1 MEKVE
6 KHNFDREYNISWV
19 DENLPSATN
28 SIILK
33 HYFCSLAV
41 YGTAL
46 LLIWFNPFF
55 SKMLAYP
62 LKLTFNLFY
71 EYYIFIAPIIYFYYR
86 PKSLWRSHNIE
97 IVKYLYRIIT
107 HRPQLSNLS
116 IDEIKTQ
123 LDFYKPQYYEK
134 QSLILIFIKIF
145 FGCQMI
151 QGVYSNI
158 NNLLPNISMFK
169 EIFDINYQQFLYN
182 QSITILFTIDL
193 AIFSFGYL
201 TELGILKNKVRTVET
216 TPAGLFFCLACYPPF
231 FSATNSF
238 LGWNHNTNA
247 AAFSDPNSLITW
259 TFRIIA
265 IFFLIMYVGASMALG
280 SKASNLTNR
289 GTVSSFPYNIV
300 RHPAYISKILFWMF
314 TTIPLFIVH
323 FNGHGFSLKKYL
335 IDVILLIITFVCL
348 TFIYYFRALTEERH
362 LIKDP
367 DYQEYAKKVKY
378 RFIPFVI

>member
-6 KHNFDREYNISWV
+6 KQDFDREYNISYV
-19 DENLPSATN
+19 DENLPHATN
-28 SIILK
+28 EIILK

-41 YGTAL
+41 YGAAL

-55 SKMLAYP
+55 SNMIAHP

-97 IVKYLYRIIT
+97 IVKYLRRIIT
-107 HRPQLSNLS
+107 HRPQLKNLS
-116 IDEIKTQ
+116 AQEIKTE
-123 LDFYKPQYYEK
+123 LDFYLPQYYEK

-145 FGCQMI
+145 FGTQMI
-151 QGVYSNI
+151 QGVFNNI
-158 NNLLPNISMFK
+158 HNLLPVLPAFK
-169 EIFDINYQQFLYN
+169 NIFDINYLQFLYDK
-182 QSITILFTIDL
+182 IIVILFTIDL
-193 AIFSFGYL
+193 AIFSFGYF
-201 TELGILKNKVRTVET
+201 TELGIFKNKIRTVET

-231 FSATNSF
+231 FNATNSF
-238 LGWNHNTNA
+238 LGWSHNSNA

-259 TFRIIA
+259 GFRACA
-265 IFFLIMYVGASMALG
+265 IFFLILYVGASMALG

-289 GTVSSFPYNIV
+289 GTVSTFPYNIV
-300 RHPAYISKILFWMF
+300 RHPAYISKVLFWLF

-323 FNGHGFSLKKYL
+323 FNAQGFHLKQYL
-335 IDVILLIITFVCL
+335 SNLILMAVTFICL
-348 TFIYYFRALTEERH
+348 SSIYYFRALTEERH

-367 DYQEYAKKVKY
+367 EYKEYVQKVKY